1 MNARDDK
8 DAASVRLYQSFERF
22 QQFDDNH
29 VDFGDKLAKLGSAAA
44 KRTGPKSGQWNVAV
58 HVPLVNKSVKP
69 KKVAPKQEVK
79 RWKGSGINSGD
90 MADSRGSAG
99 RRETAEP
106 VVKSRAPAAQVI
118 NIQDKLAHRYTAPLP
133 PEMTMKE
140 AQVRACATR
149 KPVLPRIPMLAR
161 FAQEV
166 LTTMSVYFLSF
177 LFKSRQWHTWASK
190 PLPTIHC
197 V

>member
-1 MNARDDK
+1 MNGRDDN

-29 VDFGDKLAKLGSAAA
+29 VEFGEKLSKLGSAAA
-44 KRTGPKSGQWNVAV
+44 KKTGPKSGQWNVAV

-79 RWKGSGINSGD
+79 RWKGNSEMPGT
-90 MADSRGSAG
+90 GSLAG

-106 VVKSRAPAAQVI
+106 AVKSRAPASQVI
-118 NIQDKLAHRYTAPLP
+118 NIQDKLAHRYTATLP

-140 AQVRACATR
+140 AQVGLCAAR
-149 KPVLPRIPMLAR
+149 QFLLLECKCLFGKSVLIPKSLC
-161 FAQEV
+161 
-166 LTTMSVYFLSF
+166 SLSS
-177 LFKSRQWHTWASK
+177 LFKSRPWLTWASS
-190 PLPTIHC
+190 PPRTIHC
-197 V
+197 A

>member
-1 MNARDDK
+1 MNGRDDN

-29 VDFGDKLAKLGSAAA
+29 VEFGEKLSKLGSAAA
-44 KRTGPKSGQWNVAV
+44 KKTGPKSGQWNVAV

-79 RWKGSGINSGD
+79 RWKGNSEMPGT
-90 MADSRGSAG
+90 GSLAG

-106 VVKSRAPAAQVI
+106 AVKSRAPASQVI
-118 NIQDKLAHRYTAPLP
+118 NIQDKLAHRYTATLP

-140 AQVRACATR
+140 AQVRPCAAC
-149 KPVLPRIPMLAR
+149 KFLMLECNAHS
-161 FAQEV
+161 AKE
-166 LTTMSVYFLSF
+166 
-177 LFKSRQWHTWASK
+177 
-190 PLPTIHC
+190 I
-197 V
+197 